1 MFFRDGFFLRKLE
14 LEKQMLKYLYPVKR
28 VYKFLGVLLLAS
40 IYVFGIGVSSRAVI
54 APDAGHSGQ
63 DTYFSA
69 AKTTLFCDVPQP
81 ETSFDKVNDYPA
93 PSPNVFFTGYVNV
106 QRPHEM
112 LLGATGRQYLR
123 FSVNFLVRHR
133 KADLIF
139 PFHYFW

>member
-1 MFFRDGFFLRKLE
+1 MIDFSDKIE
-14 LEKQMLKYLYPVKR
+14 PQKQMLKYLYPVKR
-28 VYKFLGVLLLAS
+28 VYKLLGVLLLAS
-40 IYVFGIGVSSRAVI
+40 IYGFGIGVSSRTVST
-54 APDAGHSGQ
+54 PDAGHSGQ
-63 DTYFSA
+63 DTYFSV

-81 ETSFDKVNDYPA
+81 ETSFDKVNDYPT
-93 PSPNVFFTGYVNV
+93 PSPNIFFTGDANV
-106 QRPHEM
+106 QRPHDM